1 MSYSAPT
8 PYLIVKGAADA
19 IAWYSKAFDATEQL
33 RLADDAGHIM
43 HAEIRIG
50 ESAVMLADEFPD
62 QGYVSPATLGGSSV
76 LLLVYVA
83 EVDAVF
89 ERAVG
94 MGATAMRAVSDQFDG
109 DRRGTLIDPFG
120 HIWILGTRREELSVD
135 EVKAR
140 FKELMSGGSQSD

>member
-1 MSYSAPT
+1 
-8 PYLIVKGAADA
+8 LIVSSAADA
-19 IAWYSKAFDATEQL
+19 ITWYSEAFDAKEQM

-50 ESAVMLADEFPD
+50 ESPVMLADEFPD

-83 EVDAVF
+83 DVDAVF
-89 ERAVG
+89 DRAIS
-94 MGATAMRAVSDQFDG
+94 MGATALRAVSDQFDG

-120 HIWILGTRREELSVD
+120 HIWILGTRRIEMSVEEI
-135 EVKAR
+135 KAR
-140 FKELMSGGSQSD
+140 FKELMSGGS